1 MPDYIENELGY
12 RGEVMKRKYVEM
24 KPWDDPTGVTMPK
37 MASYRAIAQ
46 LLPFLCLWPHCASR
60 ER

>member
-1 MPDYIENELGY
+1 
-12 RGEVMKRKYVEM
+12 MKRKYVEM
-24 KPWDDPTGVTMPK
+24 QPWGDPMGVTMPK

-46 LLPFLCLWPHCASR
+46 LFPFLCLWPYCASR